1 MISEKMLKIVSNNS
15 AIRAMFEE
23 GNRLSALY
31 GRENVYDFSLGNPN
45 FPAPPAVKQAIL
57 DILEGEESTLVHG
70 YMSNPGFEDV
80 RAAVAADLNARFG
93 ESFTAENILMTVG
106 AAGGMNVIL
115 KTLLNPGDEVL
126 VISPYFV
133 DYGNYVGN
141 YDGVLRAIPSL
152 PGSFLPDTEAIAA
165 AVNPRTK
172 AIILNNPNNPTGV
185 IYDESAVSALADSL
199 DRRQRELGIS
209 VYLLSDEPYRE
220 LSYDGAEVPW
230 LPKYYRNTVVGY
242 SWSKSLSLPGE
253 RIGYLAIPSDID
265 DFELISAAA
274 AAANRVLGYVNA
286 PSLMQRVVARCLA
299 ERVDVAAYDL
309 NRRLLYEGL
318 TDCGFRCVFPNGAF
332 YLWVKSPEEDDR
344 AFVEKAKKYNL
355 LLVPGSSFAGSGYVR
370 LAYCVSPDMIR
381 RSLPAFRSLAKEY
394 NLL

>member
-1 MISEKMLKIVSNNS
+1 MISEKMLRIISNNS

-31 GRENVYDFSLGNPN
+31 GRENVFDFSLGNPN
-45 FPAPPAVKQAIL
+45 FPAPPAVKEAIL
-57 DILEGEESTLVHG
+57 DILDSEESTLVHG

-93 ESFTAENILMTVG
+93 TAFTGENILMTVG

-115 KTLLNPGDEVL
+115 RTLLNPGDEVL
-126 VISPYFV
+126 AISPYFV

-185 IYDESAVSALADSL
+185 IYDADTVSALSEAL

-209 VYLLSDEPYRE
+209 VYMLSDEPYRE
-220 LSYDGAEVPW
+220 LAYDGTEVPW

-253 RIGYLAIPSDID
+253 RIGYLAIPSEID
-265 DFELISAAA
+265 DFELIAEAASAS
-274 AAANRVLGYVNA
+274 NRVLGYVNE
-286 PSLMQRVVARCLA
+286 PSLMSRAVLPSESMWAPTTQTAGCSMRGSRTVVFSAFFRA
-299 ERVDVAAYDL
+299 EPFI
-309 NRRLLYEGL
+309 
-318 TDCGFRCVFPNGAF
+318 CG
-332 YLWVKSPEEDDR
+332 
-344 AFVEKAKKYNL
+344 
-355 LLVPGSSFAGSGYVR
+355 
-370 LAYCVSPDMIR
+370 
-381 RSLPAFRSLAKEY
+381 
-394 NLL
+394 